1 MTDAMGQ
8 DSGAL
13 TLSKERWLSMTRFE
27 SSAPDARVGLQRRRR
42 QYYRVLAG
50 SRQAV
55 DWGWMNRRSWMFEE
69 RRLTR
74 RWIAQR

>member
-1 MTDAMGQ
+1 MIDEG
-8 DSGAL
+8 
-13 TLSKERWLSMTRFE
+13 
-27 SSAPDARVGLQRRRR
+27 VGLQRRCR

-55 DWGWMNRRSWMFEE
+55 GWGSMNRRSWMFEE

-74 RWIAQR
+74 RWMTWWQRWIVRPWPARRFCASFMATARENSRHR